1 MTDDTLKQVG
11 AELAQL
17 YADLGDESPRILIYT
32 RPKIVNISA
41 SEEVVITIRR
51 RHREYI
57 PVDPRLIIQEAV
69 PV

>member
-1 MTDDTLKQVG
+1 MTDELHDAG
-11 AELAQL
+11 MELAQL
-17 YADLGDESPRILIYT
+17 YADLGDESPRILVYT

-51 RHREYI
+51 KHREYI